1 MKHLTPQQFVEALD
15 GTLAPPHL
23 RHLEA
28 CETCRQEVSDLR
40 VLMGDVHLTA
50 QAAEP
55 SPLFWDHFSRRVHAA
70 TSVEPLPH
78 ARAWW
83 QDAWRPLIAV
93 GAILGMVA
101 VIVSVRLGPFGL
113 AQQAPLPTGVSV
125 LGPAN
130 GLEADVAVPSDGPW
144 DLVSQIASNLS
155 WDEAKQA
162 AEPTRDVTGDA
173 VEQLTP
179 LQRAEFVRLV
189 KAQMGGAE

>member
-1 MKHLTPQQFVEALD
+1 MTHLTPQQFVEALD
-15 GTLAPPHL
+15 GMLAPPRL
-23 RHLEA
+23 RHLET
-28 CETCRQEVSDLR
+28 CETCRREVSDLR
-40 VLMGDVHLTA
+40 ALMGDVHLTA

-55 SPLFWDHFSRRVHAA
+55 SPLFWNHFSRRVHAA
-70 TSVEPLPH
+70 TRVEPLPH

-101 VIVSVRLGPFGL
+101 VLVSVRLAPFGL
-113 AQQAPLPTGVSV
+113 ALQAPLAPGVSAP
-125 LGPAN
+125 GTS
-130 GLEADVAVPSDGPW
+130 LEADVAVPSDGPW

-162 AEPTRDVTGDA
+162 AEPTRDVTGAA